1 MLALVNGEPKIL
13 TLRECL
19 DVYIAHREDVV
30 IRRTKFE
37 LKKAEARAHIL
48 EGLKIALDNID
59 EVIQIIRNS
68 YDDAKERLMERF
80 RIIWNSSTINIGYE
94 IKDIIWFAKRK
105 NRRRI

>member
-59 EVIQIIRNS
+59 EVIQIIKNS

-80 RIIWNSSTINIGYE
+80 RIIWNSSTIYSRYE
-94 IKDIIWFAKRK
+94 IKNIIRITKRK